1 MIPLRDENP
10 TDAFPLLTTAIIVAN
25 VAVFIWGNLEP
36 QNEAALFN
44 VYSLVPIN
52 FIHSPVEFYS
62 TIFSSMFIHSG
73 FMHLAGNLLFLW
85 IFGDNIEDV
94 LGKFRFLLFYLLCGA
109 LAAFGHMAS
118 DLNSQ
123 IPMVGASGAIS
134 GILGAYLVLF
144 PFAKIRTLIFL
155 GFFVTVVRIPAI
167 VLLLIWLGI
176 QISSSLYLE
185 GGVAWFAHIGG
196 FAAGFFFILPF
207 KSKAMGLLGVR

>member
-1 MIPLRDENP
+1 MLPFRDENP
-10 TDAFPLLTTAIIVAN
+10 THSFPLFTITILVAN

-36 QNEAALFN
+36 QNEAALFT

-52 FIHSPVEFYS
+52 FIHSPPEFYS

-85 IFGDNIEDV
+85 IFGDNIEEA
-94 LGKFRFLLFYLLCGA
+94 LGKVRFLLFYLLCGT
-109 LAAFGHMAS
+109 LAALCHMAS

-134 GILGAYLVLF
+134 GILGAYMVLF

-155 GFFVTVVRIPAI
+155 GFFITVVRIPAI
-167 VLLLIWLGI
+167 ILLLIWLSI
-176 QISSSLYLE
+176 QISSSLYME

-196 FAAGFFFILPF
+196 FAAGFLLILPF
-207 KSKAMGLLGVR
+207 TPRARNPGVR